1 MGSLNDALLRNNRRR
16 GDPPPATPKPKPAIP
31 APGSPEE
38 GEAAMKRLNSRVQ
51 SGSLGRA
58 NSLVSEAKAKAA
70 VRKAPEVPGVSAP
83 RAARTGSVREA
94 ITART
99 NTPKQSPVP
108 TKAGQLVRGAPSR
121 ATTTVKTAP
130 KPASKPM
137 STMDKIRADKGL
149 MGTIKADAAAMKK
162 SAPAAPAAKPSSGLS
177 ANKSYSDYKKLMG
190 E

>member
-16 GDPPPATPKPKPAIP
+16 GDPPPAAPKPKPAIP

-38 GEAAMKRLNSRVQ
+38 GEAAMKRLNRRVQ

-70 VRKAPEVPGVSAP
+70 VRKVPEVPGVSLP
-83 RAARTGSVREA
+83 KAAS
-94 ITART
+94 TARST
-99 NTPKQSPVP
+99 GRGGGGALGRGSSIGVP
-108 TKAGQLVRGAPSR
+108 PSGRGGGGAAGRLV
-121 ATTTVKTAP
+121 TTAP
-130 KPASKPM
+130 KPAPKPM

-190 E
+190 D